1 VALPGGADARAVG
14 SHLLVFL
21 ERELLRVGGARPNL
35 ATGRVQIFM
44 QEL

>member
-1 VALPGGADARAVG
+1 M
-14 SHLLVFL
+14 LVFL

-35 ATGRVQIFM
+35 ATGRVQILM